1 MSWGST
7 SIVKMSQ
14 DIVADGLN
22 QIMNAKR
29 IGRRELVIKKYS
41 KVLLALFEMMKE
53 REYIDFEV
61 DGESKTVTVKILKLN
76 ECRAVK
82 PRYFVGV
89 GDIDKYLRR
98 FLPSRNFGTLVIS
111 TNKGMLDQKEAVKE
125 NLGGSVVAYFY

>member
-1 MSWGST
+1 
-7 SIVKMSQ
+7 MSQ

-29 IGRRELVIKKYS
+29 IEKRELIIRRYS
-41 KVLLALFEMMKE
+41 KVLLSLFEMMKS
-53 REYIDFEV
+53 REHITYEIDE
-61 DGESKTVTVKILKLN
+61 EAKTVSVKILKLN

-98 FLPSRNFGTLVIS
+98 FLPSRNFGTLAIS
-111 TNKGMLDQKEAVKE
+111 TNKGMLDQKEAMTE
-125 NLGGSVVAYFY
+125 NVGGSVVAYFY